1 MSERT
6 TIELLAPARDLSC
19 GIAAVDCGADAV
31 YIGGPSF
38 GARVNAGNS
47 LEDLEKLCLYAHRFG
62 VKIHV
67 TLNTILTDREIEEA
81 RSLIYKLYDIGT
93 DALIVQDLGLLELD
107 LPPIELHASTQQN
120 NATPAKAEFL
130 DRTGFSQIV
139 LARELSINQIREIRK
154 SVHHAKLE
162 FFVHGALCA
171 GVSGRCYLS
180 QCITKRSA
188 NRGECAQ
195 LCRVPQTLQTAG
207 GEVLARD
214 QYLLSLRDLNNTDNL
229 EELMDAGIQ
238 SFKIEGRL
246 KDECYVR
253 NVTAWYRM
261 HIDEILNRRSER
273 YVRSSYGT
281 SKYTFAPD
289 VNKSFNRG
297 FTEYNL
303 HEIKDQYANFKSP
316 KFVGTPVAE
325 ILKVAG
331 RMIKVRTMPG
341 QIIHNGDKCNY
352 FNEHQEL
359 DGFRI
364 SSVKNDTLE
373 IFQPVRELKP
383 GMVLYRNKDAEFE
396 RKILE
401 NGSAVRKIKI
411 RFDYTEYED
420 HVTLKAVDETGDY
433 AETDY
438 CPENF
443 ETADNHEKLE
453 QNLRGKLAK
462 LGESVFTAEEINLN
476 MKYYWFIPISRFNEL
491 RHQAV
496 ERIILQKES
505 RRTVSQRKI
514 NTDIQLPEEERNLG
528 FQANI
533 YNSLARKYYFEHG
546 ELNIADAYE
555 KEQKPN
561 APVLYSKH
569 CLRYCFGMCE
579 KRNLQRKPEKLE
591 LMIGNRKFRL
601 DFDCNRCLMIL
612 RDQGKI

>member
-47 LEDLEKLCLYAHRFG
+47 LEDLEKLCRYAHRFG

-246 KDECYVR
+246 KDEGYVR

-273 YVRSSYGT
+273 YERSSYGT

-331 RMIKVRTMPG
+331 RMIKVRTMP
-341 QIIHNGDKCNY
+341 D
-352 FNEHQEL
+352 
-359 DGFRI
+359 
-364 SSVKNDTLE
+364 V
-373 IFQPVRELKP
+373 
-383 GMVLYRNKDAEFE
+383 
-396 RKILE
+396 
-401 NGSAVRKIKI
+401 
-411 RFDYTEYED
+411 
-420 HVTLKAVDETGDY
+420 
-433 AETDY
+433 
-438 CPENF
+438 
-443 ETADNHEKLE
+443 
-453 QNLRGKLAK
+453 
-462 LGESVFTAEEINLN
+462 
-476 MKYYWFIPISRFNEL
+476 
-491 RHQAV
+491 
-496 ERIILQKES
+496 
-505 RRTVSQRKI
+505 
-514 NTDIQLPEEERNLG
+514 
-528 FQANI
+528 
-533 YNSLARKYYFEHG
+533 
-546 ELNIADAYE
+546 
-555 KEQKPN
+555 
-561 APVLYSKH
+561 
-569 CLRYCFGMCE
+569 
-579 KRNLQRKPEKLE
+579 KRNI
-591 LMIGNRKFRL
+591 M
-601 DFDCNRCLMIL
+601 CNR
-612 RDQGKI
+612 